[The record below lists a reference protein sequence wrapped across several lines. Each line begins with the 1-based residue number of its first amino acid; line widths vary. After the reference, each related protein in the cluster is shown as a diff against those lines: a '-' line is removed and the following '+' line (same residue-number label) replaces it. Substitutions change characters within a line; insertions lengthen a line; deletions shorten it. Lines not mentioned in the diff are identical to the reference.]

1 MPAEV
6 KRKTHAPESS
16 FVSLLSGWAQQ
27 GVNSFFATQRIL
39 LDLAIRQNASVMN
52 LLRERLSD
60 TRHSPTVLLTEM
72 ADEGVSTFIEA
83 QKVLLELARQQ
94 SGIVTTGVKER
105 AGESVAAVAT
115 TDLVRRSIETFIDM
129 QLEFLKIAGKHSHS
143 WLEAAKV
150 GKTPQADS
158 VVAVAQE
165 SMENFVRAQK
175 RFIDVVA
182 DETAKA
188 TGAKHVPAKKM
199 KKTDVARL
207 ARQATDSFLDAQKK
221 LFDLA
226 GKQVNTNLKV
236 ADRALEAVRP
246 FPFLPIGDLTREG
259 VKSFVEAQKALME
272 MWKSQNGHKH
282 EAGKEHHPKRPV
294 HRAKPAAA
302 AVA

>member
-1 MPAEV
+1 MPADV
-6 KRKTHAPESS
+6 KHKTHTPESS

-60 TRHSPTVLLTEM
+60 PRHSPTALLTEM
-72 ADEGVSTFIEA
+72 AGEGVSTFIEA

-94 SGIVTTGVKER
+94 GEIVTTGVKER
-105 AGESVAAVAT
+105 VGGSVAAAAT
-115 TDLVRRSIETFIDM
+115 TDLVRRSIETFIEMHLD
-129 QLEFLKIAGKHSHS
+129 FLKIADKQTHA
-143 WLEAAKV
+143 WLEAAKA
-150 GKTPQADS
+150 GKAPQADS

-175 RFIDVVA
+175 RFLDVVA

-188 TGAKHVPAKKM
+188 TGGKHVPAKKM
-199 KKTDVARL
+199 KKTELAGL
-207 ARQATDSFLDAQKK
+207 ARKATDSFVDAQKK

-226 GKQVNTNLKV
+226 GRQVHANLKV
-236 ADRALEAVRP
+236 ADRALDAVRP
-246 FPFLPIGDLTREG
+246 FPFVPLGDLTREG
-259 VKSFVEAQKALME
+259 VKSFVDAQKALIE

-282 EAGKEHHPKRPV
+282 EAAKETHHKRPV
-294 HRAKPAAA
+294 HKAKAAHAAA
-302 AVA
+302 